1 MRTMEKTQKTTRI
14 LSIDVRKAGS
24 VVILEMA
31 GRATIGDGN
40 NALANELRRQLD
52 AGNKQLIV
60 DLSGVT
66 QIDSSGIATLVR
78 AYASFDRNGGKLKLL
93 HLGGHVLEI
102 FMVTRLIDAIPV
114 FQDEAAA
121 LASFQ

>member
-1 MRTMEKTQKTTRI
+1 MRTMEQTQKATRI
-14 LSIDVRKAGS
+14 LSINVRQAGS
-24 VVILEMA
+24 VTVLELT

-40 NALANELRRQLD
+40 DALANELRRQLD
-52 AGNKQLIV
+52 AGTRQLVIN
-60 DLSGVT
+60 LSALT

-78 AYASFDRNGGKLKLL
+78 AFATFDRMGGKLKLL

-102 FMVTRLIDAIPV
+102 FMVTRLIDAIPT

>member
-1 MRTMEKTQKTTRI
+1 MEKTQRATRI

-24 VVILEMA
+24 VVILKMA
-31 GRATIGDGN
+31 GRVTIGDAN
-40 NALANELRRQLD
+40 DALAHELRRQLD
-52 AGNKQLIV
+52 AGTKQLVV

-78 AYASFDRNGGKLKLL
+78 AYATFDRDGGKLKLL